1 MTVSR
6 FAAMATFKTAASAE
20 KTGTDANIETA
31 SKNKTMIL
39 CFITASTM
47 LFFGHPA
54 VARHFI

>member
-39 CFITASTM
+39 CFINSS
-47 LFFGHPA
+47 LIPFF
-54 VARHFI
+54 